1 MKTIEAEEL
10 QAKVNDILHEV
21 EGGQVIEVARHGRI
35 IAHLVP
41 AQDRPLDRDANG
53 AWSELLRLRDEIS
66 ADWPEGV
73 SAQDAIDDVRR
84 EL

>member
-10 QAKVNDILHEV
+10 QAKVKDILHEV
-21 EGGQVIEVARHGRI
+21 ENGQVIEVARHGKV

-53 AWSELLRLRDEIS
+53 AWSELLRLRNEIS
-66 ADWPEGV
+66 KYLPEQV
-73 SAQDAIDDVRR
+73 DAVETVREIRR